1 MSTRMSRG
9 WNFIFFPQ
17 VLEEIKVKREM
28 DRDTLINV
36 AKTSLRT
43 KVHAKLADILTEVG
57 TIELFK
63 KLEATTK
70 LARYNKMY
78 TGCKTKTR
86 SKFDA
91 L

>member
-9 WNFIFFPQ
+9 WNFIFFLQ

-43 KVHAKLADILTEVG
+43 KVHSKLADILTEVG

-63 KLEATTK
+63 NSKLLLSLLDE
-70 LARYNKMY
+70 YDEMY
-78 TGCKTKTR
+78 IR
-86 SKFDA
+86 V
-91 L
+91 